1 MEQQITGKALV
12 WMSALLIT
20 ALSGFGLY
28 KIYVKGET
36 AFVMFCI
43 VAALFSTIFK
53 QIPFFAKHKI
63 FLFIP
68 PVAAITLLILAIMF
82 E

>member
-1 MEQQITGKALV
+1 MEQQITSKALT
-12 WMSALLIT
+12 WITSILIV
-20 ALSGFGLY
+20 ALSGFALH

-43 VAALFSTIFK
+43 VAALFTSIFK
-53 QIPFFAKHKI
+53 QIPFFAKYKM

-68 PVAAITLLILAIMF
+68 PTAAVILLILAIMF